1 MTARTAPR
9 DAMVSALVLDVRGYT
24 AFAHR
29 ATARE
34 AIALLSELFAVAI
47 PIVEAHGGRVHQL
60 LGDGLLA
67 FFGVPEAL
75 PDHADRAFEAAVELA
90 TDVDAS
96 LGGRCPIGIGV
107 NSGLVVTGAVTAG
120 RTSELV
126 VIGDPVNVAARV
138 EAATR
143 ELGEVVLVTEATRC
157 LLERNAGRLVP
168 RGAIVAK
175 GKPDPL
181 AVYAPAP
188 VAAAAA
194 ARRNDFRTTSP

>member
-1 MTARTAPR
+1 MTARTEPR

-60 LGDGLLA
+60 LGDGVLA